1 MLTVNIICKHGHYCL
16 YTPVGT
22 AADVEGLAEE
32 AEAAAGSGSGD
43 PGSLPSKEPVGSVM
57 TILNINTTLHQ
68 SERHYFRLF
77 IIKKQQHIC
86 PVVLLHLSTHLSLTA
101 LLVSPWF
108 DPLLFSVSFKYV
120 SLRLFHFLLHTSSE

>member
-57 TILNINTTLHQ
+57 TILNINTILHQ

-77 IIKKQQHIC
+77 IIKNNNIY
-86 PVVLLHLSTHLSLTA
+86 A
-101 LLVSPWF
+101 LLYCF
-108 DPLLFSVSFKYV
+108 TCQ
-120 SLRLFHFLLHTSSE
+120 HTCL

>member
-43 PGSLPSKEPVGSVM
+43 PGSLISRSHVEADADTLAVG
-57 TILNINTTLHQ
+57 
-68 SERHYFRLF
+68 RY
-77 IIKKQQHIC
+77 C
-86 PVVLLHLSTHLSLTA
+86 G
-101 LLVSPWF
+101 
-108 DPLLFSVSFKYV
+108 
-120 SLRLFHFLLHTSSE
+120 FLLRYHSACVWHGLTRLEVLEFE